1 MGEFVFEVSITAVV
15 RVKAETEADARQVV
29 TSSAI
34 GAPSAAEISLANQAI
49 LVQGKNASITDVD
62 FSFDGNSIKLHEE
75 A

>member
-15 RVKAETEADARQVV
+15 RVKARQKLMPRQAV

-34 GAPSAAEISLANQAI
+34 GAPSVAEISLANQASFI
-49 LVQGKNASITDVD
+49 KGKNASITDVD
-62 FSFDGNSIKLHEE
+62 FSIDSNSIKPHEE